1 MARERV
7 QVQGLG
13 DAVPGISPT
22 IQRGGQYAVQVQQA
36 GRNKLMDLADA
47 LGQVN
52 PLLQQYG
59 QLQKQQE
66 QIGVER
72 AALVEEQNVIAELK
86 KQKDVDGFSVL
97 ATTNR
102 DRAYRDALLK
112 RHINSTMLPS
122 LKAKEVDLM
131 NVEKYGDRNTF
142 NQGVDEAI
150 RGEWDSL
157 VSAVGEDIA
166 NTTAA
171 RALWSMVTTPYKNS
185 LALKH
190 EQAVDQ
196 LIASEKVNEIT
207 ISFNNAFNEG
217 VMGGQRLQALVENF
231 DDQIASDLPQYT
243 KPQRTEL
250 LLQAIDQQARRLR
263 ADRRYTDAARLLD
276 GIELV
281 KINGQNIFQSTA
293 AFSKLTEI
301 RRSINESLF
310 NMASKDTET
319 MDAEFKGAGR
329 LAFLTMSG
337 KNSVADLDE
346 ADYQNLRDALR
357 YLAPDP
363 QSTPDA
369 ELDRII
375 NEELFGQEGANP
387 SRALLFAMNN
397 LARKNPD
404 DGLRM
409 LQRTTP
415 SILTT
420 LKNTEGILPASAR
433 VDLKEVRQG
442 LEAEFRTAFAQ
453 HDPLKGDFTDADF
466 LKDKPEFKGYAGLR
480 KLSEELNAGSV
491 IRNYTSYTGL
501 DKTLENALI
510 PAAETIE
517 KDKKTYKDILG
528 NAFLSSYKDQ
538 SRQIIQ
544 TKALD
549 YARDL
554 FLENPDDPEFKTK
567 VDTFIQTEV
576 QKDVDLFK
584 ELAEAIANRLGA
596 FRQPS
601 MADFRAIAK
610 REKEVFEGEDW
621 FGFSKD
627 LEEMEYKS
635 LVTEELDLG
644 LVYADQDKA
653 FAVKE
658 DPSRRHKN
666 VLKGLLVQHG
676 IPAYDKKYAKYLSK
690 AGVDFRSVRLVRS
703 TSELDSVLRRWAPV
717 IAKIHGEMDLLK
729 QGAPTDLNANE
740 EDTWKEMRDF
750 KVFDLQTLNDFKTS
764 QQQLLNEPRR

>member
-1 MARERV
+1 MTRE
-7 QVQGLG
+7 
-13 DAVPGISPT
+13 VPGIQPT
-22 IQRGGQYAVQVQQA
+22 VGGLGQYSVGQRRAAAVPVPRSKA
-36 GRNKLMDLADA
+36 LDLADTLNA
-47 LGQVN
+47 FMGVAKS
-52 PLLQQYG
+52 YG
-59 QLQKQQE
+59 GLQKQQE
-66 QIGVER
+66 QIGIEQ
-72 AALVEEQNVIAELK
+72 AQLVEEQNVIAELK
-86 KQKDVDGFSVL
+86 KQKDVDGFSPL

-112 RHINSTMLPS
+112 RHINNTMLPS
-122 LKAKEVDLM
+122 LQAKEADLM

-171 RALWSMVTTPYKNS
+171 KALWSVVTTPYKNS

-196 LIASEKVNEIT
+196 LIASEKINEIT

-217 VMGGQRLQALVENF
+217 VMGGQRLQALVESF

-243 KPQRTEL
+243 KPQRTDL

-310 NMASKDTET
+310 NIASKDTET

-433 VDLKEVRQG
+433 VDLREVREG
-442 LEAEFRTAFAQ
+442 LETEFRTAFAQ
-453 HDPLKGDFTDADF
+453 HDPLKGDFTDTDF

-480 KLSEELNAGSV
+480 KLSEELNAGGV

-554 FLENPDDPEFKTK
+554 FLENPDDPELKTK

-584 ELAEAIANRLGA
+584 ELAEATANKLGA

-601 MADFRAIAK
+601 MTDFRAIVK
-610 REKEVFEGEDW
+610 KEKEEAESW
-621 FGFSKD
+621 FPD
-627 LEEMEYKS
+627 PIEYKS

-658 DPSRRHKN
+658 DPSRRHKD

-676 IPAYDKKYAKYLSK
+676 IPSYDKKYAKYLSK

-703 TSELDSVLRRWAPV
+703 TGELDSILRRWAPV
-717 IAKIHGEMDLLK
+717 IAKIHGEMELLK

-750 KVFDLQTLNDFKTS
+750 KVFDIQTLNDFKTS

>member
-1 MARERV
+1 MTTKQRV

-13 DAVPGISPT
+13 EAPSIKPVDLPGFQFGIP
-22 IQRGGQYAVQVQQA
+22 QRQAGTNKLLDLASGFQQLGKITTQYA
-36 GRNKLMDLADA
+36 GIR
-47 LGQVN
+47 
-52 PLLQQYG
+52 
-59 QLQKQQE
+59 QQE
-66 QIGVER
+66 LTRDIELEKAQ
-72 AALVEEQNVIAELK
+72 AAQFQEEQREQEKFDQVLLK
-86 KQKDVDGFSVL
+86 K
-97 ATTNR
+97 
-102 DRAYRDALLK
+102 
-112 RHINSTMLPS
+112 HINTKTL
-122 LKAKEVDLM
+122 LNLQTKTQDLL
-131 NVEKYGDRNTF
+131 NVEKYSSTDQMLQTF
-142 NQGVDEAI
+142 DAFEREEWEALNDALGEGVA
-150 RGEWDSL
+150 
-157 VSAVGEDIA
+157 
-166 NTTAA
+166 
-171 RALWSMVTTPYKNS
+171 NS
-185 LALKH
+185 LASKSLWNAVIPQYRQKILGDYLKNK
-190 EQAVDQ
+190 EQFQ
-196 LIASEKVNEIT
+196 ASEKINEIT
-207 ISFNNAFNEG
+207 TSFNSVFSGDAVISG
-217 VMGGQRLQALVENF
+217 KRLESLIQNF
-231 DDQIASDLPQYT
+231 DQQIADELPNYT
-243 KPQRTEL
+243 KPQRSAL
-250 LLQAIDQQARRLR
+250 LLEAVDQQAKRLR
-263 ADRRYTDAARLLD
+263 ADRRFSDAARLLD
-276 GIELV
+276 GVELV
-281 KINGQNIFQSTA
+281 KVNGAPIFQSTA

-310 NMASKDTET
+310 NIASKDTET

-433 VDLKEVRQG
+433 VDLREVREG
-442 LEAEFRTAFAQ
+442 LEAEFRTASAQ
-453 HDPLKGDFTDADF
+453 HDPLKGDFTDTDF

-584 ELAEAIANRLGA
+584 ELAEATANKLGA

-621 FGFSKD
+621 FALSKD
-627 LEEMEYKS
+627 LEEMDYKS
-635 LVTEELDLG
+635 LVTDELDLG

-653 FAVKE
+653 FTVKE

-676 IPAYDKKYAKYLSK
+676 IPSYDKKYAKYLSK

-703 TSELDSVLRRWAPV
+703 TGELDSILRRWAPV
-717 IAKIHGEMDLLK
+717 IAKIHGEMELLK

-750 KVFDLQTLNDFKTS
+750 NVFDIQTLNDFKTS

>member
-1 MARERV
+1 MTTKQRV

-13 DAVPGISPT
+13 EAPSIKPVDLPGFQFGIP
-22 IQRGGQYAVQVQQA
+22 QRQAGTNKLLDLASGFQQLGKITNQYA
-36 GRNKLMDLADA
+36 GIR
-47 LGQVN
+47 
-52 PLLQQYG
+52 
-59 QLQKQQE
+59 QQE
-66 QIGVER
+66 LTRDIELEKAQ
-72 AALVEEQNVIAELK
+72 AAQFQEEQREQEKFDQVLLK
-86 KQKDVDGFSVL
+86 K
-97 ATTNR
+97 
-102 DRAYRDALLK
+102 
-112 RHINSTMLPS
+112 HINTKTL
-122 LKAKEVDLM
+122 LNLQTKTQDLL
-131 NVEKYGDRNTF
+131 NVEKYSSTDQMLQTF
-142 NQGVDEAI
+142 DAFEREEWEALNDALGEGVA
-150 RGEWDSL
+150 
-157 VSAVGEDIA
+157 
-166 NTTAA
+166 
-171 RALWSMVTTPYKNS
+171 NS
-185 LALKH
+185 LASKSLWNAVIPQYRQKILGDYLKNK
-190 EQAVDQ
+190 EQFQ
-196 LIASEKVNEIT
+196 ASEKINEIT
-207 ISFNNAFNEG
+207 TSFNAVFSG
-217 VMGGQRLQALVENF
+217 DAVISGKRLESLIQNF
-231 DDQIASDLPQYT
+231 DQQIADELPNYT
-243 KPQRTEL
+243 KPQRSAL
-250 LLQAIDQQARRLR
+250 LLEAVDQQAKRLR
-263 ADRRYTDAARLLD
+263 ADRRFSDAARLLD
-276 GIELV
+276 GVELV
-281 KINGQNIFQSTA
+281 KVNGAPIFQSTA

-310 NMASKDTET
+310 NIASKDTET

-433 VDLKEVRQG
+433 VDLREVREG

-538 SRQIIQ
+538 SKQIIQ
-544 TKALD
+544 LKALD

-584 ELAEAIANRLGA
+584 ELAEATANKLGA

-601 MADFRAIAK
+601 MADFRAIVK
-610 REKEVFEGEDW
+610 KEKEEAESW
-621 FGFSKD
+621 FPD
-627 LEEMEYKS
+627 PIEYKS

-658 DPSRRHKN
+658 DPSRRHKD

-676 IPAYDKKYAKYLSK
+676 IPSYDKKYAKYLSK

-703 TSELDSVLRRWAPV
+703 TGELDSILRRWAPV
-717 IAKIHGEMDLLK
+717 IAKIHGEMELLK

-750 KVFDLQTLNDFKTS
+750 KVFDIQTLNDFKTS
-764 QQQLLNEPRR
+764 QQQLLNELRR

>member
-1 MARERV
+1 
-7 QVQGLG
+7 
-13 DAVPGISPT
+13 
-22 IQRGGQYAVQVQQA
+22 
-36 GRNKLMDLADA
+36 
-47 LGQVN
+47 
-52 PLLQQYG
+52 
-59 QLQKQQE
+59 
-66 QIGVER
+66 
-72 AALVEEQNVIAELK
+72 
-86 KQKDVDGFSVL
+86 
-97 ATTNR
+97 
-102 DRAYRDALLK
+102 
-112 RHINSTMLPS
+112 
-122 LKAKEVDLM
+122 
-131 NVEKYGDRNTF
+131 
-142 NQGVDEAI
+142 
-150 RGEWDSL
+150 
-157 VSAVGEDIA
+157 
-166 NTTAA
+166 
-171 RALWSMVTTPYKNS
+171 
-185 LALKH
+185 
-190 EQAVDQ
+190 
-196 LIASEKVNEIT
+196 
-207 ISFNNAFNEG
+207 
-217 VMGGQRLQALVENF
+217 
-231 DDQIASDLPQYT
+231 
-243 KPQRTEL
+243 
-250 LLQAIDQQARRLR
+250 
-263 ADRRYTDAARLLD
+263 LLD
-276 GIELV
+276 GVELV
-281 KINGQNIFQSTA
+281 KVNGAPIFQSTA
-293 AFSKLTEI
+293 AFSRLTEI

-310 NMASKDTET
+310 NIASKDTET

-433 VDLKEVRQG
+433 VDLREVREG

-510 PAAETIE
+510 PAAEAIE

-538 SRQIIQ
+538 SKRIIQ

-554 FLENPDDPEFKTK
+554 FLENPNDPKFKTN
-567 VDTFIQTEV
+567 VETFIQTEV

-584 ELAEAIANRLGA
+584 ELAEATANKLGA

-601 MADFRAIAK
+601 MADFRAIVK
-610 REKEVFEGEDW
+610 KEKEEAESW
-621 FGFSKD
+621 FPD
-627 LEEMEYKS
+627 PIEYKS

-658 DPSRRHKN
+658 DPSRRHKD

-676 IPAYDKKYAKYLSK
+676 IPSYDKKYAKYLSK

-703 TSELDSVLRRWAPV
+703 TGELDSILRRWAPV
-717 IAKIHGEMDLLK
+717 IAKIHGEMELLK

-750 KVFDLQTLNDFKTS
+750 KVFDIQTLNDFKTS

>member
-1 MARERV
+1 
-7 QVQGLG
+7 
-13 DAVPGISPT
+13 
-22 IQRGGQYAVQVQQA
+22 
-36 GRNKLMDLADA
+36 
-47 LGQVN
+47 
-52 PLLQQYG
+52 
-59 QLQKQQE
+59 
-66 QIGVER
+66 
-72 AALVEEQNVIAELK
+72 
-86 KQKDVDGFSVL
+86 
-97 ATTNR
+97 
-102 DRAYRDALLK
+102 
-112 RHINSTMLPS
+112 
-122 LKAKEVDLM
+122 
-131 NVEKYGDRNTF
+131 
-142 NQGVDEAI
+142 
-150 RGEWDSL
+150 
-157 VSAVGEDIA
+157 
-166 NTTAA
+166 
-171 RALWSMVTTPYKNS
+171 
-185 LALKH
+185 
-190 EQAVDQ
+190 
-196 LIASEKVNEIT
+196 
-207 ISFNNAFNEG
+207 
-217 VMGGQRLQALVENF
+217 
-231 DDQIASDLPQYT
+231 
-243 KPQRTEL
+243 
-250 LLQAIDQQARRLR
+250 
-263 ADRRYTDAARLLD
+263 
-276 GIELV
+276 
-281 KINGQNIFQSTA
+281 
-293 AFSKLTEI
+293 
-301 RRSINESLF
+301 
-310 NMASKDTET
+310 
-319 MDAEFKGAGR
+319 
-329 LAFLTMSG
+329 MSG

-433 VDLKEVRQG
+433 VDLREVREG

-453 HDPLKGDFTDADF
+453 HDPLKGDFTDTDF

-584 ELAEAIANRLGA
+584 ELAEATANKLGA
-596 FRQPS
+596 FRQPR
-601 MADFRAIAK
+601 MDDFRAIVK
-610 REKEVFEGEDW
+610 KEKEEAESW
-621 FGFSKD
+621 FPD
-627 LEEMEYKS
+627 PIEYKS
-635 LVTEELDLG
+635 LVTDELDLG

-653 FAVKE
+653 FTVKE
-658 DPSRRHKN
+658 DPSYRHKN

-676 IPAYDKKYAKYLSK
+676 IPSYDKKYAKYLRK

-703 TSELDSVLRRWAPV
+703 TGELDSILRRWAPV

-750 KVFDLQTLNDFKTS
+750 KVFDIHTLNDFKTS